1 MKQTIFLTFLNHIL
15 LVYRSILCYR
25 SREKHI
31 LNINILMDKLTE
43 IKKKKKRISFA
54 RNNKTKTNNKNGALQ
69 MFYHSDT
76 LWRA

>member
-1 MKQTIFLTFLNHIL
+1 
-15 LVYRSILCYR
+15 
-25 SREKHI
+25 
-31 LNINILMDKLTE
+31 MDNLTE
-43 IKKKKKRISFA
+43 IKTKKKKKRISFA